1 MVSPRPIGPNAPRGP
16 RITVEFE
23 PNTPVELALKFAK
36 GKVLD
41 TRSGQRVMFSLA
53 DGRVMFLD
61 PDPARTVDALGARA
75 GEKICICMQW
85 TGKRGDPKEWTAWLS
100 TDTEL
105 RRAQAAARENGGR
118 WNTQQLEKKM
128 IQRETAAAIAP
139 AVKTAPPAPAQML
152 EPESL
157 ALLSQSRQLIDVFWL
172 ALSYARKEYGDQVGA
187 AEVAALVQ
195 AAFAKSRQGR

>member
-1 MVSPRPIGPNAPRGP
+1 
-16 RITVEFE
+16 
-23 PNTPVELALKFAK
+23 
-36 GKVLD
+36 
-41 TRSGQRVMFSLA
+41 
-53 DGRVMFLD
+53 
-61 PDPARTVDALGARA
+61 
-75 GEKICICMQW
+75 
-85 TGKRGDPKEWTAWLS
+85 
-100 TDTEL
+100 
-105 RRAQAAARENGGR
+105 
-118 WNTQQLEKKM
+118 M